1 MQDHD
6 LFDEIMREV
15 ENLTRSIEECC
26 PEIVLGKTYSNDLT
40 EDDDVSRLIEHR
52 ISTLTEYSRQREEA
66 KF

>member
-1 MQDHD
+1 MQDQD

-26 PEIVLGKTYSNDLT
+26 PEIVLGRSYGSEISE
-40 EDDDVSRLIEHR
+40 EDDMSRLIDHR
-52 ISTLTEYSRQREEA
+52 ISILTEYSRQHEET

>member
-1 MQDHD
+1 MQDQD

-26 PEIVLGKTYSNDLT
+26 PEIVLGTPRSSELSE
-40 EDDDVSRLIEHR
+40 EDDISLLIDHR
-52 ISTLTEYSRQREEA
+52 ISILTEYSRQREEA